1 MTAPRLVVDR
11 AGVARGLLE
20 AGADLAALLRSLPD
34 GAADRPVPGLDW
46 TVGETAAHAVTVV
59 RRSLGDRRR
68 STSPADTHVL
78 NATCLDELAER
89 RPDRLAD
96 LLAAE
101 VPVVVGEVLPRFP
114 DDDLPVAFHGGTTTR
129 LLTAYGI
136 MLFDLLVHRR
146 DIARAVGRDVR
157 LPPGPAVLA
166 LQALLELLPVWLDR
180 RAAGPDG
187 PELDVVLRVTGDRA
201 YRLVVASGTLTV
213 GPADGTEPADRV
225 LRVDPEKL
233 LLVLCRRVTPG
244 DPRLAVLQG
253 LLEPM

>member
-46 TVGETAAHAVTVV
+46 TVGETAAHVVTVV

-68 STSPADTHVL
+68 SASPADTRVL

-146 DIARAVGRDVR
+146 DIAAAVGRDVR
-157 LPPGPAVLA
+157 LPPGPAVLG
-166 LQALLELLPVWLDR
+166 LQALLELLPAWLDR
-180 RAAGPDG
+180 RAAGPHAPG
-187 PELDVVLRVTGDRA
+187 LDVVLRVTGDRS

-213 GPADGTEPADRV
+213 GSADGKKQAASEV
-225 LRVDPEKL
+225 RVDAEHL
-233 LLVLCRRVTPG
+233 LLVLCRRVTPD
-244 DPRLAVLQG
+244 DPHLARLQG
-253 LLEPM
+253 FLAPI